1 MEGSLI
7 GRTVAH
13 SRTEQVQILMQ
24 GTLNGYNRLF
34 GGKLM
39 EWIDVVAAVTARR
52 HCGKNVTTAAVD
64 SLVFKSP
71 AMVNDTILLEGHVTY
86 AGRTSMEVCVTTY
99 VEELNG
105 FRREINKAY
114 LVLVAIDA
122 DGKPTLVPPV
132 IPEAEEEKREYAAA
146 RERRKNRGS
155 RRYFRRTAI
164 FAMFYSAQSFMMFS
178 IISADFSMPSAVMCS

>member
-132 IPEAEEEKREYAAA
+132 IPETEEEKREYAEAM
-146 RERRKNRGS
+146 ERRKNRG
-155 RRYFRRTAI
+155 RRR
-164 FAMFYSAQSFMMFS
+164 
-178 IISADFSMPSAVMCS
+178 

>member
-7 GRTVAH
+7 GRTVTH

-132 IPEAEEEKREYAAA
+132 IPETEEEKREYADAM
-146 RERRKNRGS
+146 ERRKNRGS
-155 RRYFRRTAI
+155 RR
-164 FAMFYSAQSFMMFS
+164 
-178 IISADFSMPSAVMCS
+178 

>member
-1 MEGSLI
+1 MEKTN
-7 GRTVAH
+7 GRTVSY

-34 GGKLM
+34 GGRLM

-99 VEELNG
+99 VEELSG
-105 FRREINKAY
+105 ERHEINKAY
-114 LVLVAIDA
+114 LVLVAIDD
-122 DGKPTLVPPV
+122 DGKPSPVPPV
-132 IPEAEEEKREYAAA
+132 IPESDEEKQEYEEAQ
-146 RERRKNRGS
+146 RRRKNRDS
-155 RRYFRRTAI
+155 RR
-164 FAMFYSAQSFMMFS
+164 
-178 IISADFSMPSAVMCS
+178 

>member
-132 IPEAEEEKREYAAA
+132 IPETEEEKREYADAM
-146 RERRKNRGS
+146 ERRKNRGS
-155 RRYFRRTAI
+155 RR
-164 FAMFYSAQSFMMFS
+164 
-178 IISADFSMPSAVMCS
+178 

>member
-7 GRTVAH
+7 GRTVSH

-132 IPEAEEEKREYAAA
+132 IPETEEEKREYADAM
-146 RERRKNRGS
+146 ERRKNRGS
-155 RRYFRRTAI
+155 RR
-164 FAMFYSAQSFMMFS
+164 
-178 IISADFSMPSAVMCS
+178 

>member
-1 MEGSLI
+1 MEGSLF

-132 IPEAEEEKREYAAA
+132 IPETEEEKREYADAM
-146 RERRKNRGS
+146 ERRKNRGS
-155 RRYFRRTAI
+155 RR
-164 FAMFYSAQSFMMFS
+164 
-178 IISADFSMPSAVMCS
+178 

>member
-114 LVLVAIDA
+114 LVLVSIDA

-132 IPEAEEEKREYAAA
+132 IPETEEEKREYAEAM
-146 RERRKNRGS
+146 ERRKNRGS
-155 RRYFRRTAI
+155 RR
-164 FAMFYSAQSFMMFS
+164 
-178 IISADFSMPSAVMCS
+178 

>member
-52 HCGKNVTTAAVD
+52 HCGKNVTTASVD

-132 IPEAEEEKREYAAA
+132 IPETEEEKREYADAM
-146 RERRKNRGS
+146 ERRKNRGS
-155 RRYFRRTAI
+155 RR
-164 FAMFYSAQSFMMFS
+164 
-178 IISADFSMPSAVMCS
+178 

>member
-132 IPEAEEEKREYAAA
+132 IPETEEEKREYADAM
-146 RERRKNRGS
+146 ERRKNRGN
-155 RRYFRRTAI
+155 RR
-164 FAMFYSAQSFMMFS
+164 
-178 IISADFSMPSAVMCS
+178 

>member
-34 GGKLM
+34 GGKLL

-132 IPEAEEEKREYAAA
+132 IPETEEEKREYADAM
-146 RERRKNRGS
+146 ERRKNRGS
-155 RRYFRRTAI
+155 RR
-164 FAMFYSAQSFMMFS
+164 
-178 IISADFSMPSAVMCS
+178 

>member
-1 MEGSLI
+1 MEGSLF

-114 LVLVAIDA
+114 LVLVAMDA

-132 IPEAEEEKREYAAA
+132 IPETEEEKREYADAM
-146 RERRKNRGS
+146 ERRKNRGS
-155 RRYFRRTAI
+155 RR
-164 FAMFYSAQSFMMFS
+164 
-178 IISADFSMPSAVMCS
+178 